1 MSIEEELRTLI
12 ERNYV
17 KLLDQLASLTR
28 LLDARDQGGGLGHG
42 PIIEAQGL
50 THQMKGAAG
59 TIGFGAMGA
68 AAAALD
74 ESLRMLAAQGSSIP
88 ADQLKR
94 PLALLGALQR
104 AAEETAPENS
114 SLYEADL
121 SQFAL

>member
-17 KLLDQLASLTR
+17 KLLEQLASLTR
-28 LLDARDQGGGLGHG
+28 LLDARDQRGGLGHG

-59 TIGFGAMGA
+59 TIGFGAMGV

-74 ESLRMLAAQGSSIP
+74 ESLRMLVAQGRSIP

-94 PLALLGALQR
+94 PLALLAALQR

-121 SQFAL
+121 SKFAL